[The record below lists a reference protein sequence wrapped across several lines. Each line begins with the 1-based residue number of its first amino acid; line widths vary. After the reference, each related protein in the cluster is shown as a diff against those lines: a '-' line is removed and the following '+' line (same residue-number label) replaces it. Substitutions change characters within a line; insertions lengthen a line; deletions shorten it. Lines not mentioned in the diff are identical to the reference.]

1 MYSLAKTF
9 VQVFLYYVMNF
20 LANSI
25 PSHLWKMY
33 MQHMKS
39 IPETKEIGYIE

>member
-20 LANSI
+20 LVLV

-39 IPETKEIGYIE
+39 MKTKEISYIE